1 MAKYEIML
9 VVDGTLE
16 ENNAKIS
23 VQELESL
30 INTSDN
36 FKLQEL
42 GLKTMAYTINKKN
55 KGWYLQY
62 NFETNN
68 PSIIGEFRRLALI
81 NKNVLR
87 HLIINLEKDYGY
99 RATQNEKKIK
109 RSKTKLEK
117 YNERS
122 VRLKAEKEAREKAQ
136 VELSE
141 MTGVET
147 TIKKESKNE

>member
-55 KGWYLQY
+55 KG
-62 NFETNN
+62 
-68 PSIIGEFRRLALI
+68 
-81 NKNVLR
+81 
-87 HLIINLEKDYGY
+87 
-99 RATQNEKKIK
+99 
-109 RSKTKLEK
+109 
-117 YNERS
+117 
-122 VRLKAEKEAREKAQ
+122 
-136 VELSE
+136 
-141 MTGVET
+141 
-147 TIKKESKNE
+147 

>member
-1 MAKYEIML
+1 
-9 VVDGTLE
+9 
-16 ENNAKIS
+16 
-23 VQELESL
+23 
-30 INTSDN
+30 
-36 FKLQEL
+36 
-42 GLKTMAYTINKKN
+42 
-55 KGWYLQY
+55 
-62 NFETNN
+62 
-68 PSIIGEFRRLALI
+68 
-81 NKNVLR
+81 VLR